1 MDANSLKERVNQIVS
16 KRELLVR
23 LSTDSTIGDLSV
35 DVSQALIEMDD
46 LLAEFKKTFP
56 DLPETNSGI

>member
-1 MDANSLKERVNQIVS
+1 MDANSLKERVNKIAT

-23 LSTDSTIGDLSV
+23 LSTDATLGDLSI
-35 DVSQALIEMDD
+35 DVSQALLEMDD

-56 DLPETNSGI
+56 DLPETNNL